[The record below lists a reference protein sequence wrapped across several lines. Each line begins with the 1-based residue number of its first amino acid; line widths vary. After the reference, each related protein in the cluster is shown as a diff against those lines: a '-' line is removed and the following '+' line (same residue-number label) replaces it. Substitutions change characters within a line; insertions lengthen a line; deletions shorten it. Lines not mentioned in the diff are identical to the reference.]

1 MPDLVAQR
9 RVYLSR
15 GYAYVSQ
22 KDLASLV
29 VQDFRTQLSKVGGG
43 GGMEGAG
50 QDRGQRVRWDTKS
63 VALRFWCRMLLH
75 SSAGVVRSSR

>member
-1 MPDLVAQR
+1 MLQVPFTSVPDLVAQR

-29 VQDFRTQLSKVGGG
+29 VQDFRTQLSKVRGVEVWREHGRTGGR
-43 GGMEGAG
+43 E
-50 QDRGQRVRWDTKS
+50 
-63 VALRFWCRMLLH
+63 
-75 SSAGVVRSSR
+75 